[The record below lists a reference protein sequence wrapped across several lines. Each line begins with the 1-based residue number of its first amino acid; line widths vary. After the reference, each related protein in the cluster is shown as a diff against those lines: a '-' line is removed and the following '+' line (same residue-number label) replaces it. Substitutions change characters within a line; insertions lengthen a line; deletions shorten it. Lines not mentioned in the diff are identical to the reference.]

1 MATGLYTH
9 PEFLR
14 HEMGPHHPECPDRLR
29 AIEDQLI
36 ASRIEDLLVPCEAP
50 PATEAQL
57 CRVHRPEYVRELVA
71 NVPIA
76 GYTPIDP
83 DTSMNP
89 HTYMAAVLAA
99 GAAVDATDKV
109 IAGELENAFCSVRP
123 PGHHAEPGRAM
134 GFCFFNNVAVAARH
148 ALDHHGLQRVAIIDF
163 DVHHGNGTEAAFRDE
178 PRVLMCSIFQ
188 HPFYPYSG
196 TEAVAPNM
204 VNIPLPAYTNGL
216 TVREVVGRSGCRVSK
231 RSGRRC
237 CSSPPALT
245 RIVKMISASWGWSKP
260 ITPGSRNSSCTSRVR
275 TPTAASSAAWRA
287 VTT

>member
-9 PEFLR
+9 PELLR

-148 ALDHHGLQRVAIIDF
+148 ALD
-163 DVHHGNGTEAAFRDE
+163 
-178 PRVLMCSIFQ
+178 
-188 HPFYPYSG
+188 
-196 TEAVAPNM
+196 
-204 VNIPLPAYTNGL
+204 
-216 TVREVVGRSGCRVSK
+216 
-231 RSGRRC
+231 
-237 CSSPPALT
+237 
-245 RIVKMISASWGWSKP
+245 
-260 ITPGSRNSSCTSRVR
+260 
-275 TPTAASSAAWRA
+275 
-287 VTT
+287 